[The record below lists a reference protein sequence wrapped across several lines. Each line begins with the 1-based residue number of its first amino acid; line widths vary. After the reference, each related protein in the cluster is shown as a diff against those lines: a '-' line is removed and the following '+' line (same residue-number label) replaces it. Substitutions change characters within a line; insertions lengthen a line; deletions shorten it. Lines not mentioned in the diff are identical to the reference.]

1 MPQHGDTPLHVAA
14 GMGHVAVV
22 GALLAAK
29 ANIEAKNT
37 VRGGGRGGA
46 SKASQSGAGRF
57 IGVFWVGIGLDW
69 IRAMDIHQAENKVR
83 REGGTLP
90 AGPVSPGWVGVLDWF
105 GIGFI

>member
-37 VRGGGRGGA
+37 VRGWGERGC
-46 SKASQSGAGRF
+46 
-57 IGVFWVGIGLDW
+57 
-69 IRAMDIHQAENKVR
+69 
-83 REGGTLP
+83 
-90 AGPVSPGWVGVLDWF
+90 
-105 GIGFI
+105 